1 MILVLALSL
10 SSLHMDDYR
19 ESKHGMNHL
28 WTFSCLYCTG
38 SISGSLLLT
47 PPHWDIILHRAG

>member
-47 PPHWDIILHRAG
+47 PPH